1 MTCRELIQNC
11 EAQNKELLARAE
23 KAQAALSPQQWNE
36 APAGGWS
43 PAQIFEHM
51 TLANA
56 PYIEVLERELPTAP
70 MGDESRVR
78 HTLFGKMIHKVSGP
92 SGNAPAPKN
101 LHPSTKKH
109 TREIYSQWRDQQER
123 IIELHEMAKGK
134 NLSAVKVKNPFLK
147 LFKMT
152 LCDFFAI
159 LSAHTERHVG
169 QIEERAR
176 ASK

>member
-23 KAQAALSPQQWNE
+23 KSQAALSAQQWNE
-36 APAGGWS
+36 SSPGGWS

-56 PYIEVLERELPTAP
+56 PYLEALERVLPNAP
-70 MGDESRVR
+70 MGDETPVR

-92 SGNAPAPKN
+92 STNAPAPKN
-101 LHPSTKKH
+101 LHPSKKKH
-109 TREIYSQWRDQQER
+109 TREIYSLWKEQQSR
-123 IIELHEMAKGK
+123 IVDLHEIAKGK
-134 NLSAVKVKNPFLK
+134 NLAGVKVANPFLK

-159 LSAHTERHVG
+159 ITAHTERHVG
-169 QIEERAR
+169 QVESRVRE
-176 ASK
+176 